1 MILQNDKQENN
12 MGTLAN
18 NYIFKALDAYPYDLE
33 EAIEAL
39 TYALAYDEKNTVA
52 LCLMGRIH
60 AEALYNYDKAKEY
73 YSEALAENIH
83 AFNIYPNYINVL
95 LWNEDFEEAEK
106 LIDFALSVKG
116 SDKAVLYLKKAV
128 LFEAKKK
135 YKKSLKNV
143 TKARIHSFNSEFSYT
158 IDEEEKRIKGKLP
171 KKKKVKSKKKDKKSK
186 KKKK

>member
-1 MILQNDKQENN
+1 

-60 AEALYNYDKAKEY
+60 AEALHNYEKAKEY
-73 YSEALAENIH
+73 YAEALAENIH
-83 AFNIYPNYINVL
+83 AFNVYPNYINVL
-95 LWNEDFEEAEK
+95 LWNEDIEEAEK
-106 LIDFALSVKG
+106 LIDFAVTVKG

-128 LFEAKKK
+128 LKEQLKK
-135 YKKSLKNV
+135 YKKALKFVKIAKEYTYN
-143 TKARIHSFNSEFSYT
+143 ADFMHSVNEVR
-158 IDEEEKRIKGKLP
+158 DRIKEKMP
-171 KKKKVKSKKKDKKSK
+171 STKKSKTSKKSK

>member
-1 MILQNDKQENN
+1 MR
-12 MGTLAN
+12 TLAN

-39 TYALAYDEKNTVA
+39 TYALAYEEKNTVA

-60 AEALYNYDKAKEY
+60 AEALFNYEKAKDY
-73 YSEALAENIH
+73 YEEALAENMH
-83 AFNIYPNYINVL
+83 AFNVYPNYINVL

-128 LFEAKKK
+128 LFETQKN
-135 YKKSLKNV
+135 YKKALKQIG
-143 TKARIHSFNSEFSYT
+143 KARIYNFNNEFLHT

-171 KKKKVKSKKKDKKSK
+171 KKKKVKSKKKKK
-186 KKKK
+186 

>member
-1 MILQNDKQENN
+1 

-39 TYALAYDEKNTVA
+39 TYALAYDDKNTTA
-52 LCLMGRIH
+52 LCLMGRIY
-60 AEALYNYDKAKEY
+60 AEKLYDYEKAKEY
-73 YSEALAENIH
+73 YTEALAENIH

-95 LWNEDFEEAEK
+95 LWNEDYDEAKK
-106 LIDFALSVKG
+106 LIDFALSIKG

-128 LFEAKKK
+128 LYEQKKK
-135 YKKSLKNV
+135 YKKALKNV
-143 TKARIHSFNSEFSYT
+143 KKARIYTYNSDFLYT
-158 IDEEEKRIKGKLP
+158 VEEEEKRIKEKIP
-171 KKKKVKSKKKDKKSK
+171 KKKKTKKKKTKSK

>member
-1 MILQNDKQENN
+1 

-39 TYALAYDEKNTVA
+39 TYALAYDDKNTTA
-52 LCLMGRIH
+52 LCLMGRIY
-60 AEALYNYDKAKEY
+60 AEKLHDYEKAKEY
-73 YSEALAENIH
+73 YTEALAENIH

-95 LWNEDFEEAEK
+95 LWNEDYDEARK
-106 LIDFALSVKG
+106 LIDFALSIKG

-128 LFEAKKK
+128 LYEQKKN
-135 YKKSLKNV
+135 YKKALKNV
-143 TKARIHSFNSEFSYT
+143 KKARTYTYNSDFLYT
-158 IDEEEKRIKGKLP
+158 VEEEEKRIKEKIP
-171 KKKKVKSKKKDKKSK
+171 KKKKTKKKKTKSK

>member
-1 MILQNDKQENN
+1 

-39 TYALAYDEKNTVA
+39 TYALAYEEKNTVA

-60 AEALYNYDKAKEY
+60 AETLHNYEKAKEY
-73 YSEALAENIH
+73 YAEALAENIH
-83 AFNIYPNYINVL
+83 AFNVYPNYINVL
-95 LWNEDFEEAEK
+95 LWNEDLKEAEK
-106 LIDFALSVKG
+106 LIDFALTVKG

-128 LFEAKKK
+128 LKEQLKK
-135 YKKSLKNV
+135 YKKALKFVKIAKEYTYN
-143 TKARIHSFNSEFSYT
+143 TDFMHSVNEVR
-158 IDEEEKRIKGKLP
+158 DRIKEKMP
-171 KKKKVKSKKKDKKSK
+171 TIKKSKTSKKNK